1 MSKEA
6 VCDFLRRCVLYAD
19 SSINRK
25 KERDEDMAE
34 IERWAAY
41 RDFTA
46 YALSEIERG
55 ELLELVKEVLQPLL
69 GRSYTPAPLTS
80 ASPHSLFLTGSLPG
94 TLDRMEPAQ

>member
-25 KERDEDMAE
+25 KDRDEDATE
-34 IERWAAY
+34 IGRWAAY

-46 YALSEIERG
+46 YALSEVERG
-55 ELLELVKEVLQPLL
+55 ELDDWFESDGEAGRKRPTFLGEPMNDDVRNVEIDSLEHPENIREQ
-69 GRSYTPAPLTS
+69 
-80 ASPHSLFLTGSLPG
+80 
-94 TLDRMEPAQ
+94 